1 MDGNAQLIVCKIV
14 NIIAYFDLGVFAN
27 SQVLQTNQIIFLSHE
42 PVGFWNYD
50 EDWMVWVEVLYE
62 FGTSLRKDA
71 RKVSSRKFW
80 QT

>member
-42 PVGFWNYD
+42 PVGF
-50 EDWMVWVEVLYE
+50 
-62 FGTSLRKDA
+62 
-71 RKVSSRKFW
+71 
-80 QT
+80 